1 MSKQPEPQQSLT
13 KEQIETALAE
23 RRALSTL
30 AAATPK
36 EPAGIAPAEVLASE
50 RATARYVEPPR
61 PAAPPAPE
69 VQVGPIEKLRAAKLA
84 EIEAKVERRQAVKVE
99 LAEQQKNQ
107 AALIEQMKRDEAA
120 LAAESEALEAE
131 VGQIQRELAA
141 VEAQHLA
148 KAALRDQ
155 AARGETE
162 RLPLKAW
169 QAEWRKAILPLQQR
183 IVGGLGK
190 LQATLRD
197 RGATL
202 ETVAA
207 LRSQP
212 GLDNETRSTFI
223 AVSTTAGNLLT
234 EIHDAIVAHERAL
247 AHAEDFQPDPSSP
260 DGVSAINGLR
270 YELET
275 VTGVTT
281 GKLVDLR
288 NPRVVI
294 PAGVG
299 VEGSTPAAVNLEQ
312 RTAELLTQYAAV
324 QKKANRTSRPTP
336 TITIEILPKG
346 EKPRS
351 QVMAEQRGPSK
362 DTFDPTQT
370 TAEGVN

>member
-13 KEQIETALAE
+13 KEQIETALKE
-23 RRALSTL
+23 RKALASML
-30 AAATPK
+30 VPSA
-36 EPAGIAPAEVLASE
+36 EPAGQAPAGAPPV
-50 RATARYVEPPR
+50 TYVEPALP
-61 PAAPPAPE
+61 PSPPAPVVE
-69 VQVGPIEKLRAAKLA
+69 VGPMERLRQQKLA
-84 EIEAKVERRQAVKVE
+84 EIEAKVQRRRAVKVE
-99 LAEQQKNQ
+99 LVQQQENQ
-107 AALIEQMKRDEAA
+107 AALIKQMKLDEAA

-131 VGQIQRELAA
+131 VGAIQRELAA

-190 LQATLRD
+190 LQAVLRD

-212 GLDNETRSTFI
+212 GLDNDTRSTYI

-247 AHAEDFQPDPSSP
+247 GRSEDFQPDPSSP
-260 DGVSAINGLR
+260 DGVSAINGVR

-275 VTGVTT
+275 VTGVTA

-299 VEGSTPAAVNLEQ
+299 VEGSTPAAADLEQ
-312 RTAELLTQYAAV
+312 RAGEFLTQYASV
-324 QKKANRTSRPTP
+324 QKRVNKTSRPLP
-336 TITIEILPKG
+336 TIEITLIPKG
-346 EKPRS
+346 ESKPRHE
-351 QVMAEQRGPSK
+351 VVAELRGPK
-362 DTFDPTQT
+362 PENTHADGVP
-370 TAEGVN
+370 EGA